1 MPQVD
6 PKEAHTAA
14 LKREVQLLRAE
25 NAYLRGQLSGDAT
38 TGNPTGL
45 QTGQADGGLA
55 RASMMPT
62 SKRPPAEV
70 ILLNARLRSCRDVP
84 FSGPTCSF
92 RCLSV
97 EWRPVH
103 HDFRQWSLHLSKRQL
118 PGA

>member
-70 ILLNARLRSCRDVP
+70 ILPQRQIALLQGCAILRPYLQFPLFVS
-84 FSGPTCSF
+84 
-92 RCLSV
+92 
-97 EWRPVH
+97 
-103 HDFRQWSLHLSKRQL
+103 
-118 PGA
+118 